1 MGRTAAVSF
10 GWPDKY
16 GSRLS
21 LKLAEIISQGDF
33 AGDDVTIYA
42 ERPWTTASE
51 AILVS
56 PPPEFTHAIRQGEK
70 AFDYFLEA
78 FIARDFLDDLVAL
91 GDGAAMSEDERCK
104 RLIQYA
110 ENDA

>member
-1 MGRTAAVSF
+1 
-10 GWPDKY
+10 
-16 GSRLS
+16 
-21 LKLAEIISQGDF
+21 LKLADILKQTDI
-33 AGDDVTIYA
+33 GDDVTIYV
-42 ERPWTTASE
+42 ERPWTTSSD

-56 PPPEFTHAIRQGEK
+56 PSPEFTHAIRQGEK

-78 FIARDFLDDLVAL
+78 FIARDFLEDLRAL
-91 GDGAAMSEDERCK
+91 SDEAGMSEDERCK